1 MKQEA
6 EDIGF
11 EGKDILEYVKEQ
23 QKLDR
28 EERAA
33 WRETQKMQA
42 QADVELAKIRA
53 KAEAEEKKRA
63 DELQAEEKKRADE
76 LQAEEKRR
84 ADEIRFAQ
92 IEAEKE
98 LKIKEMELQAQQA
111 QAQASANLAATPPP
125 RNKDSKSLKLPSFI
139 DEKDELDSYLLR
151 IERYAEN
158 ASWEKDTWAI
168 KLSALL
174 TGTAMD
180 VYTRMSDADA
190 SDYDK
195 LKKALLTRYNYT
207 EDGYRKW
214 FREATPETEETPD
227 QFVIRLKNYLAKWL
241 ELSGSSPD
249 NFDALVDLIVKEQFI
264 NACSED
270 LAMYLLERGPKDLV
284 ELTTWA
290 QKYLI
295 AHKEQLGKSKATVQ
309 PRRVDQ
315 KKTTQS
321 KPDSSQGRQRSL
333 QCYRCRGFGHRQ
345 SECGTKVIPGKDQK
359 GSSTPVSQS
368 SQKKTRAMV
377 AQLDEDGEKA
387 FTCVEVEGTR
397 SRSNSKKSG
406 TEGSTNSDRAVY
418 SAVCRAQSNDGQ
430 TYVGVGKL
438 NGRPVKVLRDTG
450 CTGMIVDRALVP
462 EVLVIPGSSGS
473 LQMVDHT
480 LIDVPLANVYLDSPY
495 YKGHK
500 GHCRVMCVSS
510 PVYPVI
516 IGNVRGARRMLPDP
530 DWKAEDQPGVRART
544 SGGNKDKDN
553 DDNQGGD
560 IPAWMFR
567 RSNQKTE
574 KSAPKERDSK
584 KKSAQPK
591 ENDDRVRR
599 NVKVMEGATEEK
611 CVAGPVVTR
620 AQAKKSDKVHP
631 LKVKEAMSS
640 VDKSTIENLQKKDST
655 LKKCF
660 DRIWKPIIREN
671 YVGEFYKKNG
681 LLYRNHQ
688 ETKTGRSF
696 NQLVVPKELRRQVMS
711 VNHES
716 AFSGHLGAKKTE
728 VRILPNFFWPGLRQ
742 DIIRFC
748 RSCDVCQRT
757 VKRGSVKKVPLGSMP
772 LIDTPF
778 KRVAVDIAG
787 PIAPPSEAGHR

>member
-1 MKQEA
+1 MEPILRSAQALKQEA
-6 EDIGF
+6 EEIGF

-53 KAEAEEKKRA
+53 EAE
-63 DELQAEEKKRADE
+63 AEEKKRADE

-92 IEAEKE
+92 IEAANEQAKLEAEKE

-111 QAQASANLAATPPP
+111 QVTASASLAATPPP
-125 RNKDSKSLKLPSFI
+125 RNKDAKSPKLPSFI

-151 IERYAEN
+151 FERYAEN

-174 TGTAMD
+174 TGRAMD

-207 EDGYRKW
+207 EDGYRKR

-241 ELSGSSPD
+241 ELSGSSPQ

-321 KPDSSQGRQRSL
+321 KPDSSQGRQRLL

-345 SECGTKVIPGKDQK
+345 SECGTKISPGKDQK

-387 FTCVEVEGTR
+387 LLGPLCYKLITIVNCYLEADLTCF
-397 SRSNSKKSG
+397 
-406 TEGSTNSDRAVY
+406 VY
-418 SAVCRAQSNDGQ
+418 CP
-430 TYVGVGKL
+430 K
-438 NGRPVKVLRDTG
+438 
-450 CTGMIVDRALVP
+450 ALY
-462 EVLVIPGSSGS
+462 
-473 LQMVDHT
+473 
-480 LIDVPLANVYLDSPY
+480 LIIFIMW
-495 YKGHK
+495 H
-500 GHCRVMCVSS
+500 
-510 PVYPVI
+510 
-516 IGNVRGARRMLPDP
+516 
-530 DWKAEDQPGVRART
+530 
-544 SGGNKDKDN
+544 
-553 DDNQGGD
+553 
-560 IPAWMFR
+560 
-567 RSNQKTE
+567 
-574 KSAPKERDSK
+574 
-584 KKSAQPK
+584 
-591 ENDDRVRR
+591 
-599 NVKVMEGATEEK
+599 
-611 CVAGPVVTR
+611 
-620 AQAKKSDKVHP
+620 
-631 LKVKEAMSS
+631 
-640 VDKSTIENLQKKDST
+640 
-655 LKKCF
+655 
-660 DRIWKPIIREN
+660 
-671 YVGEFYKKNG
+671 
-681 LLYRNHQ
+681 LL
-688 ETKTGRSF
+688 
-696 NQLVVPKELRRQVMS
+696 
-711 VNHES
+711 
-716 AFSGHLGAKKTE
+716 
-728 VRILPNFFWPGLRQ
+728 
-742 DIIRFC
+742 
-748 RSCDVCQRT
+748 
-757 VKRGSVKKVPLGSMP
+757 
-772 LIDTPF
+772 
-778 KRVAVDIAG
+778 
-787 PIAPPSEAGHR
+787 